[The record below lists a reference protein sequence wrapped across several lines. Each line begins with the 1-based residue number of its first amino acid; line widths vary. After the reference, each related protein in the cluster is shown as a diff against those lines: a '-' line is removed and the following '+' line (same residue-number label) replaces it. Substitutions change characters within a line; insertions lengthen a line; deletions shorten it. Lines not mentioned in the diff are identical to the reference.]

1 MDTLDLAAL
10 LHTYREEKGLNI
22 RDMADRLYM
31 SKSAYDRLEKGLTK
45 PSYEEIARIVKLLNL
60 SADEDK
66 TIYYARNPLSEMIVN
81 LKRGLLYNTI
91 GLMDA
96 LKSVNALAKSIG
108 CQYLLG
114 WSEMELTGYPDNP
127 GFSDYRIY
135 PCVYLV
141 SFESGNE
148 KFREFPVAF
157 ELLDPE
163 DEKGRQVFLCDR
175 VFGFYEGFL
184 FNDGSGNIPANY
196 LKPLVRRFLRET
208 VAPDARIIGITQKT
222 SGKTIRKVILA
233 VQEILLY
240 FILSLERQFGPS
252 TSIEHLRLHS
262 KEVEALFS
270 EALARTGNAKH
281 LDLPVKFIPYDREN
295 NLDIL
300 MDFLYEY
307 VSDEHFDE
315 ILDLLEEEEKKGK
328 IPESFGERLAAMV
341 ERMAKIYPKF
351 GPEGSRLKDALRGY
365 LGYDKKE

>member
-1 MDTLDLAAL
+1 MDNSDLAATL
-10 LHTYREEKGLNI
+10 RTYREERGLSM
-22 RDMADRLYM
+22 RDMADMLYM
-31 SKSAYDRLEKGLTK
+31 SKSAYDRLEKGSTK
-45 PSYEEIARIVKLLNL
+45 PSYEEIARIVSLLNL
-60 SADEDK
+60 SVDEDK
-66 TIYYARNPLSEMIVN
+66 IISYTRNPLSEMIVN

-91 GLMDA
+91 GLKYA
-96 LKSVNALAKSIG
+96 LKSVNALAESIG
-108 CQYLLG
+108 CQNLLK
-114 WSEMELTGYPDNP
+114 WSEMELKGYLDNP

-135 PCVYLV
+135 PCIYLV
-141 SFESGNE
+141 NFESGNE
-148 KFREFPVAF
+148 KFSEFPVAF

-163 DEKGRQVFLCDR
+163 DEEGRQIFLCDR
-175 VFGFYEGFL
+175 VFGFYENFL
-184 FNDGSGNIPANY
+184 FNDGSMHTPANY
-196 LKPLVRRFLRET
+196 LKPLVRSFLRET
-208 VAPDARIIGITQKT
+208 VAHDAHIIGIGQKT

-240 FILSLERQFGPS
+240 FVLSLERRFGSS

-262 KEVEALFS
+262 NEIEALFS
-270 EALARTGNAKH
+270 EALARTGKATH
-281 LDLPVKFIPYDREN
+281 LDLPVKFISYDREN
-295 NLDIL
+295 NLDTL

-315 ILDLLEEEEKKGK
+315 FLDLLEEEEKKGK